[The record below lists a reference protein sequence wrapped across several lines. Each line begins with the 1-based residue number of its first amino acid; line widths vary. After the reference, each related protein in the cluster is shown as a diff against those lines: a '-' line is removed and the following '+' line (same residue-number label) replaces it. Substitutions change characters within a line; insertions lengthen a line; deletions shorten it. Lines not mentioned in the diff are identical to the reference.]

1 MNCFGARSRRCAAV
15 PSGRSLRLASLAP
28 ASPGRSVPLALWL
41 VLEPAVALAQT
52 HVPPVQ
58 ASSSVDRTAIWVADR
73 VTFAVDLICA
83 PGVDVLPDD
92 LAKEKLRL
100 NGLEVVSNDDATTT
114 DAAGETRHH
123 LRYVLTTYR
132 VDVPALSIEPL
143 SIRYY
148 VHKPGQR
155 LQDLAP
161 AGDVTIPGAAISFRS
176 TLPDAQQT
184 YGIRDTKTPEARS
197 WFFANTRQLG
207 LAAIILSLAPAALV
221 LAGFV
226 RRRTRATSTTRSKRR
241 AKMDLRAAVERL
253 QTLDVSTEEERR
265 RAYDEISAAVREY
278 VAAHSHVPAT
288 ALTAGEL
295 VDALESAGGRL
306 PRETV
311 TSLLAA
317 CDAARYGPSSAMPP
331 ADACRDALTTAE
343 QVLTGKAAQHAVPA
357 S

>member
-1 MNCFGARSRRCAAV
+1 MT
-15 PSGRSLRLASLAP
+15 
-28 ASPGRSVPLALWL
+28 PGRSVPLAVWL
-41 VLEPAVALAQT
+41 LLAPAVASAQT
-52 HVPPVQ
+52 HTPPVQ
-58 ASSSVDRTAIWVADR
+58 VSSSVDRTAVWVADR
-73 VTFAVDLICA
+73 LTYVVDLVCA

-92 LAKEKLRL
+92 LAKEKLRF
-100 NGLEVVSNDDATTT
+100 NGLEIVSNDDSTTT

-148 VHKPGQR
+148 AHKPGQR

-161 AGDVTIPGAAISFRS
+161 AGDVTIPGAAIAFRS
-176 TLPDAQQT
+176 TLPDAQQV
-184 YGIRDTKTPEARS
+184 YAIRDTMTPGARA

-207 LAAIILSLAPAALV
+207 LAAVILSLAPAALV
-221 LAGFV
+221 VAGFV
-226 RRRTRATSTTRSKRR
+226 RRRTRATAGTRSKRR
-241 AKMDLRAAVERL
+241 ARMDHRAALERL
-253 QTLDVSTEEERR
+253 RTLDLATEEDRR

-278 VAAHSHVPAT
+278 VAGHSHVSAA

-295 VDALESAGGRL
+295 ADALDAGGGRL

-317 CDAARYGPSSAMPP
+317 CDVARYGPASAMPP
-331 ADACRDALTTAE
+331 ADAGRDALATAE
-343 QVLTGKAAQHAVPA
+343 QLLTGKVARDAVPA